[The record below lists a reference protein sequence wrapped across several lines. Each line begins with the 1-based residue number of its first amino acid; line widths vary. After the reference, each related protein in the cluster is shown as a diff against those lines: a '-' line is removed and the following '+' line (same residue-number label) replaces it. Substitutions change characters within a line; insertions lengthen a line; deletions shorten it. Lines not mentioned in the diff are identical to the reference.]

1 MIISNLA
8 VLLAERKMKV
18 ADLVRSTGINK
29 STLHKLYN
37 GESVRIDFETIDKI
51 CLALDVEVGDLL
63 VLKKNDKELADFLL
77 DEKAKKFLEGNIIDE
92 DGLNIKKENDSLN
105 NINIELEEMT
115 TEKYDIMVS

>member
-37 GESVRIDFETIDKI
+37 DESVRIDFETIDKI

-63 VLKKNDKELADFLL
+63 VLKKNDIDQNLGQGFGHKWSQKNGLSHKFMMKMELSESDTKGQIFY
-77 DEKAKKFLEGNIIDE
+77 K
-92 DGLNIKKENDSLN
+92 
-105 NINIELEEMT
+105 
-115 TEKYDIMVS
+115 

>member
-37 GESVRIDFETIDKI
+37 DESVRIDFETIDKI

-63 VLKKNDKELADFLL
+63 VLKKND
-77 DEKAKKFLEGNIIDE
+77 IDQNVE
-92 DGLNIKKENDSLN
+92 D
-105 NINIELEEMT
+105 
-115 TEKYDIMVS
+115 

>member
-37 GESVRIDFETIDKI
+37 DESVRIDFETIDKI

-63 VLKKNDKELADFLL
+63 VLKKND
-77 DEKAKKFLEGNIIDE
+77 IDQNL
-92 DGLNIKKENDSLN
+92 GKGFGHK
-105 NINIELEEMT
+105 
-115 TEKYDIMVS
+115 

>member
-18 ADLVRSTGINK
+18 ADLVRSTRINK

-37 GESVRIDFETIDKI
+37 DESVRIDFETIDKI

-63 VLKKNDKELADFLL
+63 VLKKNNKDQNL
-77 DEKAKKFLEGNIIDE
+77 G
-92 DGLNIKKENDSLN
+92 
-105 NINIELEEMT
+105 
-115 TEKYDIMVS
+115 